1 MKKKEQLEQLSEM
14 TVEEL
19 KDQADALKESLFR
32 LKFRKTL
39 GVGEVIKDIRRE
51 KKTLARVYTLLG
63 KKESEAK
70 SANAEFKERKWLE
83 RKKTRPPRQ
92 RQKIPKP
99 FRTRLRLRLQPRR
112 KDLQSRLP
120 SRMTLR

>member
-1 MKKKEQLEQLSEM
+1 MKRKEQIDQLNDMS
-14 TVEEL
+14 VDEL

-39 GVGEVIKDIRRE
+39 GMGEVLKDIRRE

-70 SANAEFKERKWLE
+70 AA
-83 RKKTRPPRQ
+83 
-92 RQKIPKP
+92 
-99 FRTRLRLRLQPRR
+99 
-112 KDLQSRLP
+112 
-120 SRMTLR
+120 